1 MIDSEFRYAEDLEF
15 YIETYQPDQPFIGQP
30 DPALVEW
37 RLAEKLMEIG
47 ANTQPDEKFLEYLE
61 TQIQEVVRSPVDTIV
76 QTDYRACNIQF
87 RRSFGRI
94 PRFLPSNKG
103 HRNYFNRGFGERFP
117 CGDLRIDVPRNQGD

>member
-61 TQIQEVVRSPVDTIV
+61 T
-76 QTDYRACNIQF
+76 
-87 RRSFGRI
+87 
-94 PRFLPSNKG
+94 
-103 HRNYFNRGFGERFP
+103 
-117 CGDLRIDVPRNQGD
+117 